1 MGHTLRQFKALFW
14 KNWLCRV
21 RQPVLSLSEILWPCM
36 LFLILAAVRFQEPPK
51 HKENCYLEARDLPS
65 RGLYPFM
72 RTLFCN
78 VGSRCRNTSYSTQ
91 KYNRLRNL
99 QMNSACSK
107 SESFCITVTGH
118 STWFDSPILG
128 ILICKEVLSLSE
140 ILWPCM
146 LFLILA
152 AVRFQEPPKHKENC
166 YLEARDLPSR
176 GLYPFMRT
184 LFCNVGSR
192 CRNTSYSTQ
201 KYNRLRNLQMNSACS
216 KSESFCITVTGHST
230 WFDSPILGIL
240 ICKEMDLNEAEEII
254 SKVENLYKQPS
265 FWNLLHLLPRLES
278 KNLYTEDGLA
288 AIAQFLEVIKNT
300 LVSLKDLAVM
310 PLGQSFHEV
319 VKIALNL
326 TAASVQERSLK
337 GFQYNLSLENILWN
351 PRAVRAELQSRFG
364 FDDLHVKKLLSYT
377 TQLTKIPTGETLEQF
392 VCSALSS
399 VPGDEANKENN
410 DESCISPWQ
419 EAKLYLIH
427 AVSKLRLYA
436 QVFEQWFSSSHSQN
450 LLSELERIIADLM
463 SQLLEDREAR
473 KIVSEISTLI
483 QQWDKKSEAY
493 FSEEYTS
500 PHDLI
505 LYLQKMQAVL
515 QAVPQWSVVKRLRL
529 VDGAMRN
536 VISQYLN
543 FTDEALRSLEK
554 LIPFTQRNESIHLD
568 IKKLFVELK
577 QMLMSNTPYVCA
589 DVFTMLGKTLR
600 HPQGSDTTDN
610 LAIYMCTGNDSE
622 VAFKQSNQ
630 LHSLRQAVLLL
641 QKITQGQQYLPD
653 SITDDYLGWQEIE
666 EELAENYAYYCE
678 TDQLLS
684 TEERVHFSSCEE
696 QLLFSLINITLEEFF
711 FTFEENPYWKYVTP
725 FVRWTCEVAQYTD
738 EEAGSTGG
746 HLGGFEAS
754 LCSRQKLSLETILG
768 HYLLVLLQDL
778 PDYSSLI
785 SWAWNLTYMRE
796 FLKTEE
802 KLWISSEKELDHILH
817 LAEIIEEIIM
827 FDFSALS
834 SPQSLMET
842 ALGKVIMWMKGK
854 ESTTNVSLAVSELYN
869 EIQKN
874 LQVHLRF
881 WMKEKTDFFWQ
892 MVKTVS
898 HELDSRVSHVSQ
910 VEVEEV
916 LESLSRFIFS
926 VTENKKSLNRS
937 MLLLKNILTDWQDLN
952 SAALNHL
959 KYLSENFLRNLYEII
974 SLADSYVN
982 ASFSTGHGVSNT
994 SFSLLSNATFI
1005 YKVQELGKIVPNF
1018 FKDIQKLNSSSVDSL
1033 LQILFSLYQNADLL
1047 LNTESNNTLMFLY
1060 NTSKDISSFQA
1071 WNDFQD
1077 MDQVSDFLFETFDLL
1092 WNFTSKSLCEK
1103 LLTFYNYT
1111 EFQAWSF
1118 AQEGNKELQVVY
1130 NILSSLNTL
1139 FSDEDLETTAFCYL
1153 EQFFD
1158 ISPKCIVNNRC
1169 IGFYLSNITSL
1180 DHSAEVY
1187 DLLLLPLDSVLFNI
1201 TKLQDK
1207 VSVSSALHCTFT
1219 WLQTW
1224 TKIFEE
1230 TSKILNLNST
1240 FFVYLRND
1248 LTSLSES
1255 ILNTTHVELCNK
1267 TTLAIVEAT
1276 SAMNLLKIIV
1286 EGGDSR
1292 DWKDFETY
1300 LAIIQSVFE
1309 NAVDVASSLKGNS
1322 SDDVLEMIEVVI
1334 PELQQSI
1341 LKVANRDFLNSWL
1354 NTFTSGGPEGE
1365 RGPSEFSILNSL
1377 SSILKLSPKEL
1388 EFVLAEIKDIAA
1400 FLTYAPQDKYLVCAS
1415 IFQNITKLIYD
1426 STLKNISYS
1435 QVNFSSHIHSF
1446 LKSYSIID
1454 GVEDCDGWVHGLHNL
1469 SEKYKSP
1476 SHLENAK
1483 HILFLLKSLG
1493 NIETDAKLKNTVD
1506 FINLIFNLMIPECS
1520 VTGSDVICLKI
1531 YFNII
1536 AKTLR
1541 VILPE
1546 FNVQDDTNVLDY
1558 IFTLLN
1564 NSGGLIQ
1571 MAVNNLMGHSQY
1583 TSHDTRFDHSVH
1595 GSNRTLKM
1603 FLNSFHSVLLSSIE
1617 LLSEIQSLLKDKIFD
1632 MQESTS
1638 SPLDIRIDEK
1648 NISLL
1653 IEIFQAVISK
1663 LNKLNSNFPHE
1674 LQGEYNTFLE
1684 RLIEKATLNGKLVG
1698 KALKIFKSSSLT
1710 SFRIRDD
1717 REFLEHMI
1725 TFVQN
1730 LKNMDIE
1737 FLIGQFKQVQRSLD
1751 NFFKNIKPLHIESS
1765 ELGMLINWWD
1775 AFENNSCNGNLTGLW
1790 QITQLFQ
1797 EEDLSGVKEMF
1808 HLLLDVISLTERLA
1822 HGNITEALAEVYTFV
1837 LTQEAKMPVF
1847 PKEISNHVESLL
1859 ILLETLT
1866 HMPDE
1871 PAEASICFSAEFCW
1885 ILKTVTPQSD
1895 LTSKPCEFMQSNFSL
1910 NHSAALHVMKELKL
1924 VTLNGSFLCTMEDFQ
1939 TDITHNLTCF
1949 FHQIKEWNS
1958 ILLKFSELRHINGS
1972 LLKELLAFW
1981 NELYLYAVPLQAN
1994 NTNSTVN
2001 CFSTSKRKVA
2011 LQIIETLSSMPV
2023 AEMEMAE
2030 DILEQLNNLYGGLSW
2045 NSHSRISLME
2055 TAFPYVKSM
2064 TSEVSGFL
2072 DTEAVYSFL
2081 SIVQPLMT
2089 PSSVGNQTYLVLM
2102 VLSSLS
2108 GNNNISDNI
2117 ENIWFPVAKSIE
2129 DLLLNFNVR
2138 QALAVIDQEFKL
2150 LRLATGQSS
2159 SVTLDVL
2166 TQQFNTSSVEAVL
2179 RKFEDIQEI
2188 MKSFLCEC
2196 NNQNYSKMMQPLVLL
2211 MANEKS
2217 SDLLLVVKDIID
2229 FLELFQNKSEEDYT
2243 GMLLVDDHLSREI
2256 LNNTYFANSVFQNF
2270 IFHMLAGLAVT
2281 EEALYA
2287 NDTERQIAGFIDSF
2301 FDNAQYENVSTLS
2314 QNKTLEIMQE
2324 ILQIAFPYFTEHNR
2338 NKITL
2343 VKDLRKD
2350 IMAEMRA
2357 SKICQILQ
2365 KHLHPA
2371 SVLLLHK
2378 LQFAILNI
2386 LKIFSEEPLVTSNLL
2401 CVVTKCKE
2409 GIMHHLVI
2417 STIEGITLVQDHYQS
2432 IERMWLTFNKGDCES
2447 MAYINLKLSSNL
2459 ESFLRILHNITD
2471 GSCDCQLMLENIQR
2485 RLQKLIEN
2493 WEIRFSE
2500 NPVVAFLSNFNLL
2513 NDMKIKDYVQN
2524 ITELRLDILSS
2535 VNLSEETISSILEAS
2550 ISFSK
2555 VFYSVS
2561 VVAFTQRCDEE
2572 VLSLLLKL
2580 PKNSKTSL
2588 AVEELCSLPALDLY
2602 TTFVLILQNLNL
2614 RHIIYMNKIPSDM
2627 GNVLSTLLD
2636 VVSSISS
2643 LLNKVQHVMENLPVF
2658 FQAIQNIG
2666 MFDISALQQFL
2677 QGGQFRSSTVGS
2689 LESVIKAV
2697 CKEESSFFNSANLFV
2712 DMPRITGLLDD
2723 NMAKYGIPEDSTPF
2737 CLKLYQEILQ
2747 SSNGALV
2754 WTFLKPL
2761 LHGKILYNSN
2771 ISMIDL
2777 VIEKAN
2783 FTFGF
2788 VENLKTYSQAWL
2800 RMSEVFKNRGN
2811 VLMVSRLQEA
2821 LQNNFVKRFVESNLD
2836 IDLEK
2841 LFQKM
2846 QVYEIMMGKTLNS
2859 SASRQIELLS
2869 QLIVNISSCVLL
2881 DRFQPFE
2888 SVAKLEEKAH
2898 ELMQQ
2903 NNFLAS
2909 IIFNTSKN
2917 KTPDSSNLLTQHVS
2931 YTIRTSV
2938 LYSMRTDLIKNP
2950 AWKSHPQKLPSDGFK
2965 YNHIFIPLQDVIE
2978 RAIISA
2984 QTGLDISEPAIQVQA
2999 MPYPCHTSDLFLN
3012 NIGFF
3017 FPLMMM
3023 LTWMVSVASM
3033 VRKLVYER
3041 EIHLEEYMK
3050 TMGVHPA
3057 IHFFAWFLENVIV
3070 LTISSCAL
3078 AIILK
3083 ASGIFAY
3090 SNGFLIFLFLLDFG
3104 VTVIMLSYFL
3114 GVFFNSANTAALCA
3128 SLVYMISFLPFI
3140 VLLVLQNQLSFTKQ
3154 IIMCLLSTTA
3164 FGQGVFFITFF
3175 EGQEIGIQ
3183 WNNMY
3188 QPMVQ
3193 GGYMTFGC
3201 TCWMMFFDSIL
3212 YSIGGWYFSNIIL
3225 GKNGL
3230 RNCWY
3235 FPFTVSYWRNL
3246 CGSERMRKHYLN
3258 SNMFLFNENFQ
3269 EKDLAPPGWKG
3280 TCTEGATIGVVLLS
3294 LTKEHMDNHKVA
3306 VKDLSLTFHKGQ
3318 ITALLGPNGAGKT
3331 TVISLLTGL
3340 YPPSSGTILING
3352 KDIRTDLA
3360 AIRTELGVCP
3370 QYDVL
3375 FNILTV
3381 REHLLFYGSVKAP
3394 GWTNKQLSQQVSG
3407 VLEDVDLSQHQYKPV
3422 GALSGG
3428 MKRRLSIA
3436 ISFIGN
3442 SKTVV
3447 LDEPTSGVDPCSRR
3461 SIWDVLLKYKAGC
3474 TLIFTTHHLDEA
3486 EVLSDRIAILQQG
3499 QLRCCGSPSYL
3510 RETYGQGHSL
3520 TLTKKPSVFEIQ
3532 DPKHVVRVTSLVQ
3545 THIPE
3550 AFLKEN
3556 SGTELTYVIP
3566 ERADKTSFK
3575 GLLQA
3580 LDQSLHHLHMTG
3592 YGISDTT
3599 LEEVL
3604 LVFFVMVFLKL
3615 LQDSEKSFVP
3625 QGPHL
3630 NNAKDAE
3637 SAYISFMDASR
3648 VCGTNLILA
3657 QIVALLLKRFHHI
3670 RRDWRGSLSNVLLP
3684 VLFVA
3689 LAMALFSVKP
3699 LAIDYPSLKLTPRL
3713 HNNAE
3718 SFFSIE
3724 DDNLGNLSQILL
3736 RYFFDWDFTCM
3747 HSKQGKNNSCWQMES
3762 NSLLDSC
3769 GCMSAQEICPSFNTS
3784 VPYVKNK
3791 RGRILYNLSGLIVEE
3806 YLVRPS
3812 NKARYGGWSFG
3823 GKKAS
3828 EYQEQKRNNVK
3839 SKPLVKVWYNQ
3850 KSFHSLPSYLN
3861 ELNNFILWLNLPPT
3875 VDWRQYGIT
3884 LYSQPYGG
3892 ALLDEDK
3899 IMENVRQCGVA
3910 LCIMLGFS
3918 ILTASIGSAIVKDR
3932 VSGTK
3937 RLQHITGLGY
3947 KTYWLANF
3955 CCDMLFY
3962 MLPVTLCVG
3971 VISAFQLSAFT
3982 FRNNLAA
3989 TVILLVLFGYAT
4001 LPWMY
4006 LVSRF
4011 FSSSDVAFIS
4021 YISLN
4026 FVFGLCTMLVTLL
4039 PRLLAII
4046 SKVQSFQNIYKILKW
4061 AFIVFPQ
4068 FCLGQG
4074 LIELSYNQIK
4084 FDLTS
4089 KFGIDSYV
4097 SPFEMNFLGWIFVEM
4112 ALQGT
4117 VLLLLRLFFHWD
4129 LLQKQSGHCSVN
4141 SMVNPSEDTDVEME
4155 RQRLFGGRTGNDV
4168 LLLYNL
4174 RKCYGG
4180 FSKKNTAV
4188 ENISL
4193 GVTRGECFGLL
4204 GTNGAGKST
4213 TFKMLTGDIV
4223 PSAGRAVIRTPTG
4236 SEMDI
4241 QSASSE
4247 GILIGYCPQQD
4258 ALDELLT
4265 GWEHLYY
4272 YCTLRGIPKQHIC
4285 KVAEDLVNRLQLNA
4299 HADKL
4304 VRTYSAGT
4312 KRKLSAAL
4320 ALVGK
4325 PQILLLD
4332 EPSSGMDPCSK
4343 RYLWKTILKEVQDGC
4358 AAVLTSHSMEECEA
4372 LCTRLAIMVNG
4383 SFKCLGSPQHIKN
4396 RFGDGYSVKV
4406 WLSKDISYQRMI
4418 LDCLK
4423 LHFPGA
4429 QFKGHHLNVLE
4440 YLVPR
4445 SEGCLAELFR
4455 VLENYKAL
4463 LQIKHYSISQ
4473 TTLEQVFIN
4482 FATQQQGISH
4492 SSQESPPVRQDHL
4505 PV

>member
-1 MGHTLRQFKALFW
+1 MGHALCQFKALFW

-36 LFLILAAVRFQEPPK
+36 LFLILAAVRVQEPPK
-51 HKENCYLEARDLPS
+51 YKENCYLEARDLPS
-65 RGLYPFM
+65 RGLYPFV
-72 RTLFCN
+72 RSLFCN
-78 VGSRCRNTSYSTQ
+78 VGSRCRNTSYSKQ
-91 KYNRLRNL
+91 KNNRLHT
-99 QMNSACSK
+99 SAVESG
-107 SESFCITVTGH
+107 SESFTGPDVALMKEIQELAKGFIETTEKTLALEKLWEESSKFSGLH
-118 STWFDSPILG
+118 NSTA
-128 ILICKEVLSLSE
+128 
-140 ILWPCM
+140 
-146 LFLILA
+146 FL
-152 AVRFQEPPKHKENC
+152 
-166 YLEARDLPSR
+166 
-176 GLYPFMRT
+176 T
-184 LFCNVGSR
+184 
-192 CRNTSYSTQ
+192 
-201 KYNRLRNLQMNSACS
+201 
-216 KSESFCITVTGHST
+216 
-230 WFDSPILGIL
+230 
-240 ICKEMDLNEAEEII
+240 MDLNEAEEII
-254 SKVENLYKQPS
+254 SKIENLYKQPS
-265 FWNLLHLLPRLES
+265 FWNLLHSLPRLES
-278 KNLYTEDGLA
+278 KNVYTEDGLA
-288 AIAQFLEVIKNT
+288 AIAQFLEIIKNI
-300 LVSLKDLAVM
+300 LASLKDLAVM
-310 PLGQSFHEV
+310 PLGQTFHEV
-319 VKIALNL
+319 LKIALNL
-326 TAASVQERSLK
+326 TAASVQERSLE
-337 GFQYNLSLENILWN
+337 GFQYNLSLEDILWN
-351 PRAVRAELQSRFG
+351 PHAVRAELESRFG

-377 TQLTKIPTGETLEQF
+377 AQLKEIPEGETLEQF

-410 DESCISPWQ
+410 EESCISTQQ
-419 EAKLYLIH
+419 EAKLYLFY
-427 AVSKLRLYA
+427 AVSKLRIYA
-436 QVFEQWFSSSHSQN
+436 QVDFRVFQQWFSSSHSQD
-450 LLSELERIIADLM
+450 LLSELERIMADLM
-463 SQLLEDREAR
+463 SQLLENKEAG

-483 QQWDKKSEAY
+483 RQWDKKSQAY
-493 FSEEYTS
+493 FSEDYNA

-505 LYLQKMQAVL
+505 LYLKKMQAVL

-529 VDGAMRN
+529 VDGALRN
-536 VISQYLN
+536 VVTQYLN
-543 FTDEALRSLEK
+543 FTDGKDAWWLLVTCSVQRHLLQGSAYVFACVTYFLYVVMGNCLTEALRSLEK
-554 LIPFTQRNESIHLD
+554 LVPFSQRNESVHLD
-568 IKKLFVELK
+568 IKMLFVELK
-577 QMLMSNTPYVCA
+577 QMLMSSSSYVCA
-589 DVFTMLGKTLR
+589 DVVTMFGKALR
-600 HPQGSDTTDN
+600 HPQISDSTDN

-622 VAFKQSNQ
+622 EAFKQSNQ
-630 LHSLRQAVLLL
+630 LQSLREAVLLL
-641 QKITQGQQYLPD
+641 QKVTQGQQNLPD
-653 SITDDYLGWQEIE
+653 SIVDDYLGWQEIE

-678 TDQLLS
+678 SNPLLS
-684 TEERVHFSSCEE
+684 AEDVHFSSCEE

-711 FTFEENPYWKYVTP
+711 FTFEENPYWKYLTM
-725 FVRWTCEVAQYTD
+725 FVQWMCEVAQYTD
-738 EEAGSTGG
+738 EEAGSTGDQF
-746 HLGGFEAS
+746 GGVEAS
-754 LCSRQKLSLETILG
+754 LCSRQKLGLETILG
-768 HYLLVLLQDL
+768 HYLLVFLQDL
-778 PDYSSLI
+778 PDYSSFI
-785 SWAWNLTYMRE
+785 SWARNLTLIKE
-796 FLKTEE
+796 FLETEDNV
-802 KLWISSEKELDHILH
+802 WNSSEKEMDRILH
-817 LAEIIEEIIM
+817 LAEVIEEIVM

-834 SPQSLMET
+834 SLQTLMEA
-842 ALGKVIMWMKGK
+842 ALSKVIMWMKGE
-854 ESTTNVSLAVSELYN
+854 ESTINVSLAVSELYN

-874 LQVHLRF
+874 LQAHLRF

-892 MVKTVS
+892 MVKIVS
-898 HELDSRVSHVSQ
+898 HELDSRFSHISQ
-910 VEVEEV
+910 VEVKEV
-916 LESLSRFIFS
+916 LETLSRFIF
-926 VTENKKSLNRS
+926 TENEKSLNRS
-937 MLLLKNILTDWQDLN
+937 MQVLKIILNDWQDLN
-952 SAALNHL
+952 RPTLNHL
-959 KYLSENFLRNLYEII
+959 KYISENFLRNLYEIL
-974 SLADSYVN
+974 SFADSHVN
-982 ASFSTGHGVSNT
+982 ESFSVGHGVSNT

-1005 YKVQELGKIVPNF
+1005 HKVQELGKIVPNF
-1018 FKDIQKLNSSSVDSL
+1018 FNDIQKLNISSVDSL
-1033 LQILFSLYQNADLL
+1033 FQILFSLYQNADLL
-1047 LNTESNNTLMFLY
+1047 LNAESNNTLLMFLY
-1060 NTSKDISSFQA
+1060 NTSKDISSFQT
-1071 WNDFQD
+1071 WNDLQD
-1077 MDQVSDFLFETFDLL
+1077 VDQVSDFLSETFDLL
-1092 WNFTSKSLCEK
+1092 WNFTTKSFCEK
-1103 LLTFYNYT
+1103 LLIFYNYT
-1111 EFQAWSF
+1111 EFQAHSF
-1118 AQEGNKELQVVY
+1118 VQEGKKELQVVY
-1130 NILSSLNTL
+1130 NILSNLKTL
-1139 FSDEDLETTAFCYL
+1139 FLDEDLEEAAFCYL
-1153 EQFFD
+1153 EHFFD
-1158 ISPKCIVNNRC
+1158 ISPECIVNKGC
-1169 IGFYLSNITSL
+1169 IGFYLSNITSVN
-1180 DHSAEVY
+1180 DSAEVY
-1187 DLLLLPLDSVLFNI
+1187 NLLLPLDIVLYNV
-1201 TKLQDK
+1201 TKLEDK
-1207 VSVSSALHCTFT
+1207 VSVYSALHCTFT

-1224 TKIFEE
+1224 TEIFEE

-1240 FFVYLRND
+1240 FFIYLRND
-1248 LTSLSES
+1248 LRNLSDS
-1255 ILNTTHVELCNK
+1255 FLNTTHIELCNK
-1267 TTLAIVEAT
+1267 TTMAIVEAT
-1276 SAMNLLKIIV
+1276 SAMNLLKMIV
-1286 EGGDSR
+1286 EGGNSS

-1300 LAIIQSVFE
+1300 LSIIQSVFG
-1309 NAVDVASSLKGNS
+1309 NAIDAASSLKGNS
-1322 SDDVLEMIEVVI
+1322 SDDAIEMIEAVI
-1334 PELQQSI
+1334 TELQQSV
-1341 LKVANRDFLNSWL
+1341 LKVVNRDVLNLWL
-1354 NTFTSGGPEGE
+1354 NTFISGGPEGE
-1365 RGPSEFSILNSL
+1365 RSSSEFSIGNSL
-1377 SSILKLSPKEL
+1377 STILKLSQKEL
-1388 EFVLAEIKDIAA
+1388 GFVFAELKDAAA
-1400 FLTYAPQDKYLVCAS
+1400 FLTFEPLDKYLVCAS
-1415 IFQNITKLIYD
+1415 VFQNITKLIFD
-1426 STLKNISYS
+1426 STLKNIDYS
-1435 QVNFSSHIHSF
+1435 QVNFSFHTHSF
-1446 LKSYSIID
+1446 LKSYSVIN
-1454 GVEDCDGWVHGLHNL
+1454 GVEDCDGWIHGLHRL

-1476 SHLENAK
+1476 SYLESAK

-1493 NIETDAKLKNTVD
+1493 NTETDAKLKNVVD
-1506 FINLIFNLMIPECS
+1506 FLNLIFSFLIPECS
-1520 VTGSDVICLKI
+1520 VTGSDVICANV

-1536 AKTLR
+1536 ARTLE
-1541 VILPE
+1541 VVLPE
-1546 FNVQDDTNVLDY
+1546 FTVQNDTNVLEY

-1583 TSHDTRFDHSVH
+1583 TSNDTHFNHLIH
-1595 GSNRTLKM
+1595 GYNSTLRT
-1603 FLNSFHSVLLSSIE
+1603 FLNPFHGVLLSSIE
-1617 LLSEIQSLLKDKIFD
+1617 LLSEIKCLLKNKTFE
-1632 MQESTS
+1632 MQESSS
-1638 SPLDIRIDEK
+1638 SPLDIETDEK
-1648 NISLL
+1648 NIGLL
-1653 IEIFQAVISK
+1653 MEIFETVVSK
-1663 LNKLNSNFPHE
+1663 LNKFNLNLPHE
-1674 LQGEYNTFLE
+1674 LQGKYNMFFE
-1684 RLIEKATLNGKLVG
+1684 RLMEKAALNGKLVG
-1698 KALKIFKSSSLT
+1698 KALKIFKSSNLT
-1710 SFRIRDD
+1710 SFPVRDD
-1717 REFLEHMI
+1717 REFLEHVI
-1725 TFVQN
+1725 TLVQN

-1737 FLIGQFKQVQRSLD
+1737 FLIGHFKQAQRSLD
-1751 NFFKNIKPLHIESS
+1751 NFFKNIKPLLIENS
-1765 ELGMLINWWD
+1765 ELEMLIEWWN
-1775 AFENNSCNGNLTGLW
+1775 AFENGSCNWNLTGLW
-1790 QITQLFQ
+1790 HIMQVFQ
-1797 EEDLSGVKEMF
+1797 EDLSDVEEMY
-1808 HLLLDVISLTERLA
+1808 HLLLDVISLMESLT

-1837 LTQEAKMPVF
+1837 LTQEEKMPMYTDV
-1847 PKEISNHVESLL
+1847 EISNQVESLL
-1859 ILLETLT
+1859 MLLEMLT
-1866 HMPDE
+1866 DVPDE
-1871 PAEASICFSAEFCW
+1871 HAEALVCFSAEFCW
-1885 ILKTVTPQSD
+1885 IPTTVTPQSD
-1895 LTSKPCEFMQSNFSL
+1895 PTSKPCDVMQNNFSL
-1910 NHSAALHVMKELKL
+1910 NHNAVLQIIKQLKL
-1924 VTLNGSFLCTMEDFQ
+1924 ITLNDSFLCTMEDVQ

-1949 FHQIKEWNS
+1949 FHHIKEWNS
-1958 ILLKFSELRHINGS
+1958 ILLKFSELHHINSS

-1981 NELYLYAVPLQAN
+1981 DELYLYAVPLQAN

-2001 CFSTSKRKVA
+2001 CFSTPKRRVA
-2011 LQIIETLSSMPV
+2011 LQIIETLSSMPA
-2023 AEMEMAE
+2023 AEMEMSE
-2030 DILEQLNNLYGGLSW
+2030 YVLEQLNDLYGGLSW
-2045 NSHSRISLME
+2045 NRHSRISLIE
-2055 TAFPYVKSM
+2055 TVFLYVKNM
-2064 TSEVSGFL
+2064 TSEISGFL
-2072 DTEAVYSFL
+2072 NTEAVYSFL
-2081 SIVQPLMT
+2081 SVLQPLMT
-2089 PSSVGNQTYLVLM
+2089 LPPSGNQAYSVLM
-2102 VLSSLS
+2102 VLSSLN
-2108 GNNNISDNI
+2108 GNSNISENI
-2117 ENIWFPVAKSIE
+2117 ENIWFPVVKSIE
-2129 DLLLNFNVR
+2129 DLLNFNVR
-2138 QALAVIDQEFKL
+2138 QSLAVLDQEFQL
-2150 LRLATGQSS
+2150 LRLATGQPS
-2159 SVTLDVL
+2159 SVSLDVL
-2166 TQQFNTSSVEAVL
+2166 IQQFNTSSVAAVL
-2179 RKFEDIQEI
+2179 RKLEDIQEI
-2188 MKSFLCEC
+2188 MNSFLCEC
-2196 NNQNYSKMMQPLVLL
+2196 NNQNYSKVMQPVVLL

-2229 FLELFQNKSEEDYT
+2229 FLELFQNKSKEDYT
-2243 GMLLVDDHLSREI
+2243 
-2256 LNNTYFANSVFQNF
+2256 
-2270 IFHMLAGLAVT
+2270 
-2281 EEALYA
+2281 
-2287 NDTERQIAGFIDSF
+2287 
-2301 FDNAQYENVSTLS
+2301 
-2314 QNKTLEIMQE
+2314 
-2324 ILQIAFPYFTEHNR
+2324 
-2338 NKITL
+2338 
-2343 VKDLRKD
+2343 
-2350 IMAEMRA
+2350 
-2357 SKICQILQ
+2357 
-2365 KHLHPA
+2365 
-2371 SVLLLHK
+2371 
-2378 LQFAILNI
+2378 
-2386 LKIFSEEPLVTSNLL
+2386 EEPVVTSNLF
-2401 CVVTKCKE
+2401 CVVTQCKE
-2409 GIMHHLVI
+2409 GIMHHLFI
-2417 STIEGITLVQDHYQS
+2417 SIIEGITLVQDHYQS
-2432 IERMWLTFNKGDCES
+2432 IERMWMTSNKGDCES
-2447 MAYINLKLSSNL
+2447 MAHINLKLSNNV
-2459 ESFLRILHNITD
+2459 ESFLRAFQNTTD

-2493 WEIRFSE
+2493 WEIQLSE

-2513 NDMKIKDYVQN
+2513 NDMKVKDYVQN
-2524 ITELRLDILSS
+2524 ITELRLGILSS
-2535 VNLSEETISSILEAS
+2535 VNISEETISIILEAN
-2550 ISFSK
+2550 ISFTK
-2555 VFYSVS
+2555 VFYSAF

-2580 PKNSKTSL
+2580 PENSNTSL

-2602 TTFVLILQNLNL
+2602 TTFVLIIQNLNL
-2614 RHIIYMNKIPSDM
+2614 RHIIYMNKIPSEM
-2627 GNVLSTLLD
+2627 GNVLNTLLD

-2643 LLNKVQHVMENLPVF
+2643 LLNKVQHVMENLPAF
-2658 FQAIQNIG
+2658 LQAIQNSG

-2677 QGGQFRSSTVGS
+2677 QGGQFRSSAVGS
-2689 LESVIKAV
+2689 LKSVIKAV
-2697 CKEESSFFNSANLFV
+2697 CKEESPFFSNANLFV
-2712 DMPRITGLLDD
+2712 DMPRVTGLLED
-2723 NMAKYGIPEDSTPF
+2723 NMGKYGIPEDSTPF
-2737 CLKLYQEILQ
+2737 CLRLYQEILQ

-2771 ISMIDL
+2771 VSKIDL

-2800 RMSEVFKNRGN
+2800 RMAEVFKNRGN
-2811 VLMVSRLQEA
+2811 VLMISRLQEA
-2821 LQNNFVKRFVESNLD
+2821 LQNNFVKHFVESNLD

-2846 QVYEIMMGKTLNS
+2846 QLYEMMMGKTLNS
-2859 SASRQIELLS
+2859 SASRQIDLLS

-2888 SVAKLEEKAH
+2888 SVDKLEEKAH
-2898 ELMQQ
+2898 ELMHQ

-2909 IIFNTSKN
+2909 IIFSAPKN
-2917 KTPDSSNLLTQHVS
+2917 KTPDSSNLLTQHIS
-2931 YTIRTSV
+2931 YTIRTSI

-2965 YNHIFIPLQDVIE
+2965 YNHIFIPLQDMIE

-3033 VRKLVYER
+3033 VRKLVYEK

-3078 AIILK
+3078 VVILK

-3090 SNGFLIFLFLLDFG
+3090 SNGFLVFLFLLDFG

-3114 GVFFNSANTAALCA
+3114 GVFFRSANTAALCA
-3128 SLVYMISFLPFI
+3128 SLVYMISFLPYI

-3201 TCWMMFFDSIL
+3201 TCWMMFFDSIF
-3212 YSIGGWYFSNIIL
+3212 YSVGGWYFSNIIL
-3225 GKNGL
+3225 GKDGL

-3235 FPFTVSYWRNL
+3235 FPFTVSYWKNL
-3246 CGSERMRKHYLN
+3246 CGLERMRKHYLN
-3258 SNMFLFNENFQ
+3258 SNVFFFNENFKQ
-3269 EKDLAPPGWKG
+3269 KDLESPGWKG

-3294 LTKEHMDNHKVA
+3294 LTKEHMDNHKAA

-3352 KDIRTDLA
+3352 KDIQTDLA
-3360 AIRTELGVCP
+3360 AIRSELGVCP

-3381 REHLLFYGSVKAP
+3381 REHLLLYGSVKAP
-3394 GWTNKQLSQQVSG
+3394 GWTNEQLNQQVSSA
-3407 VLEDVDLSQHQYKPV
+3407 LEDVDLSQHQYKPV

-3499 QLRCCGSPSYL
+3499 QLRCYGSPSYL

-3520 TLTKKPSVFEIQ
+3520 TLIKKPSVFEIQ
-3532 DPKHVVRVTSLVQ
+3532 DPKHVVQVTSLVQ

-3556 SGTELTYVIP
+3556 SGTELTYVVP

-3575 GLLQA
+3575 GLFQA
-3580 LDQSLHHLHMTG
+3580 LDQSLHHLHVAG

-3599 LEEVL
+3599 LEEV
-3604 LVFFVMVFLKL
+3604 FLKL
-3615 LQDSEKSFVP
+3615 LQDSEKMPFVP
-3625 QGPHL
+3625 QGARL
-3630 NNAKDAE
+3630 NNSKDGE
-3637 SAYISFMDASR
+3637 PAYISLMETSR
-3648 VCGTNLILA
+3648 MCGTNLILA

-3699 LAIDYPSLKLTPRL
+3699 LAIDYPSLKLTPGL
-3713 HNNAE
+3713 YKNAE
-3718 SFFSIE
+3718 SFFSTE

-3736 RYFFDWDFTCM
+3736 RYFFDGDFTCM
-3747 HSKQGKNNSCWQMES
+3747 HSMQGKSNSCWQMES
-3762 NSLLDSC
+3762 QTLLNSC
-3769 GCMSAQEICPSFNTS
+3769 GCMSAKEMCPSFNTS
-3784 VPYVKNK
+3784 VPYMKNK
-3791 RGRILYNLSGLIVEE
+3791 RGHILYDLSGLIMEE
-3806 YLVRPS
+3806 YLVRSS

-3823 GKKAS
+3823 RKKAS
-3828 EYQEQKRNNVK
+3828 EYREQKWNNIK

-3850 KSFHSLPSYLN
+3850 KGFHSLPSYLN

-3892 ALLDEDK
+3892 TLLDEDK

-3910 LCIMLGFS
+3910 LCVMLGFS
-3918 ILTASIGSAIVKDR
+3918 ILTASIGSAVVKER
-3932 VSGTK
+3932 VTGAK
-3937 RLQHITGLGY
+3937 RLQHITGMGY

-3962 MLPVTLCVG
+3962 MLPVTLCVC
-3971 VISAFQLSAFT
+3971 VITAFQLSAFT

-4039 PRLLAII
+4039 PRLLTII

-4061 AFIVFPQ
+4061 AFIIFPQ

-4089 KFGIDSYV
+4089 NFGIDSYV

-4129 LLQKQSGHCSVN
+4129 LLQKPRSQHSVN
-4141 SMVNPSEDTDVEME
+4141 SLVNPSEDIDVEME
-4155 RQRLFGGRTGNDV
+4155 RQRLFGGRTHNDV

-4174 RKCYGG
+4174 RKSYGG

-4193 GVTRGECFGLL
+4193 GITKGECFGLL

-4236 SEMDI
+4236 SEVDI
-4241 QSASSE
+4241 LSASSE

-4265 GWEHLYY
+4265 GWEHLNY

-4406 WLSKDISYQRMI
+4406 WLSKEISYQKMI

-4423 LHFPGA
+4423 LHFPGS
-4429 QFKGHHLNVLE
+4429 QFKGQHLNLLE
-4440 YLVPR
+4440 YHVPR

-4455 VLENYKAL
+4455 ILENYKAF

-4482 FATQQQGISH
+4482 FATQQQGISL
-4492 SSQESPPVRQDHL
+4492 SSQESPTVRQGHL
-4505 PV
+4505 AV